1 MIRFSARFIMC
12 LFGSMVALLLF
23 QVPAHS
29 QQEAR
34 LQGIVVDEATRQPI
48 RSATVTLVEQ
58 DSAVEVGWR
67 GTFAF
72 PDAPMGPA
80 TVRVD
85 APGRPSLTQ
94 EVEVSP
100 ETVAYLQFV
109 VPEISAFISELLV
122 QGPREFEG
130 RMESAA
136 DLVVREV
143 PGTLAVDYALGFQ
156 NNPPVKLR
164 GSSTFSSSSEPLIFL
179 DGIRL
184 EGMGRALETLSQI
197 PASDVKDVRVLRGPA
212 AAFLYPLASHGAIL
226 VETGVD
232 RNNQEDR

>member
-1 MIRFSARFIMC
+1 MIRFSARFIMR
-12 LFGSMVALLLF
+12 LLGSMVVFLLF
-23 QVPAHS
+23 QVPAHG

-34 LQGIVVDEATRQPI
+34 LQGIVVDAATRQPI
-48 RSATVTLVEQ
+48 GSATVTLVGQ
-58 DSAVEVGWR
+58 DLAVELGWR

-72 PDAPMGPA
+72 PDAPIGLA
-80 TVRVD
+80 SVRVD

-94 EVEVSP
+94 EVEVLP
-100 ETVAYLQFV
+100 ETVVYLQFM
-109 VPEISAFISELLV
+109 VPEIDAFISELFV

-130 RMESAA
+130 RIESAA
-136 DLVVREV
+136 DLVAREV
-143 PGTLAVDYALGFQ
+143 PGTLSADYDLGLE

-164 GSSTFSSSSEPLIFL
+164 GSSTLASSGEPLIFL

-197 PASDVKDVRVLRGPA
+197 PASDVRDVRVLRGPA
-212 AAFLYPLASHGAIL
+212 AAFLYPFASHGAIL

-232 RNNQEDR
+232 RDRE